1 MFACKKVNIGKI
13 HDRKTTLSAIFG
25 NSMIIQLQSIV
36 VGFLASFLAVLFQF
50 FKTHKFQ
57 TEHFLIVICSSVATA
72 SIASL
77 LLASLVMII
86 IIISHR
92 FNVNPDNI
100 ATPIASSL
108 GDVVTLAILAG
119 VGSFLFELS
128 NELYLFDIDFS
139 VIL

>member
-1 MFACKKVNIGKI
+1 
-13 HDRKTTLSAIFG
+13 
-25 NSMIIQLQSIV
+25 MIIQLQSIV

-50 FKTHKFQ
+50 FKTYKFQ

-128 NELYLFDIDFS
+128 NELHFFDIDFS

>member
-77 LLASLVMII
+77 LLAS
-86 IIISHR
+86 
-92 FNVNPDNI
+92 
-100 ATPIASSL
+100 SL

-128 NELYLFDIDFS
+128 NELHFFDIDFS